1 MTYESPRDELL
12 VGILLAVAAP
22 NLAPIF
28 TPVLAG
34 AALIVGVGAYAV
46 AAS

>member
-1 MTYESPRDELL
+1 MAYESPRDELL
-12 VGILLAVAAP
+12 VAVLIAVAAP

-28 TPVLAG
+28 EPVFAG
-34 AALIVGVGAYAV
+34 AALIIGVGAYAV

>member
-12 VGILLAVAAP
+12 LGIIIAVAAP

-28 TPVLAG
+28 NPVLSG
-34 AALIVGVGAYAV
+34 AALIIGVGAYAV